1 MRRIVHGLVAAL
13 CVMTL
18 AACGYRLAG
27 SGELPGGV
35 ERIAINLLVNRST
48 ENGIETTITNA
59 LIDEFTRR
67 QQAVVP
73 VQEAQATVSGTIN
86 SISWDTLSRRG
97 VNAATERR
105 VDVMISLV
113 LKGMDGKVLWQSS
126 GLTAK
131 QAYAVVS
138 GDKPA
143 TDANRRQAIE
153 LAVQR
158 IAETAYRRMVDNF

>member
-1 MRRIVHGLVAAL
+1 
-13 CVMTL
+13 MTL